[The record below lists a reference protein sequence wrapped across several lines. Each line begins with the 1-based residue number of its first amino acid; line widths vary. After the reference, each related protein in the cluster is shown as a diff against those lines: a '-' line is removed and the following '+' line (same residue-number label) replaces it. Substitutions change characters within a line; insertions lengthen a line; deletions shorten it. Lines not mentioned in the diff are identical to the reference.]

1 MNRLHR
7 MFILRAI
14 LLLVIAL
21 NVYSKLN
28 KNIFLFYHLIIVI
41 LILNEFFRY
50 LLINKKSIMK
60 SKNNI
65 NKITIFVSLI
75 LSLVIL
81 SYLSYYHLSIT
92 FYIFFILFESFYFK
106 GVLKIILFIINY
118 LSYITPLALSN
129 TYIDNSFLFN
139 IYNKTISRGFIIN
152 IVESSISYF
161 SYFIIV
167 MLIKKVR
174 KNKKNIYILNQE
186 LKEQNLKLK
195 EYSKKIEELTISKER
210 NRVAQELHD
219 SLGHYLMAIS
229 MHIDVLDKTL
239 DISPEKSKN
248 ILSKTKIIVDNSIDE
263 LRSTVYSLKKNNINI
278 ISSVNSL
285 TENLSIS
292 NNISFNVNISN
303 DIENVSLLIKDALY
317 KTIKESITNGVKHGK
332 ASQFIIDLFIKDNI
346 IYLSILNNGIKP
358 DNIIKSNGLNGMEDR
373 LRVLNGKLNV
383 ENTLDGFK
391 VSCTIPLIK

>member
-28 KNIFLFYHLIIVI
+28 KNIFLFYHLIILI

-129 TYIDNSFLFN
+129 TYIDNGFLFN

-186 LKEQNLKLK
+186 LEEQNLKLK

-317 KTIKESITNGVKHGK
+317 KTIKESITNGIKHGK

>member
-28 KNIFLFYHLIIVI
+28 KNIFLFYHLIILI

>member
-28 KNIFLFYHLIIVI
+28 KNIFLFYHLIILI

-81 SYLSYYHLSIT
+81 SYLSYYRLSIT

-186 LKEQNLKLK
+186 LEEQNLKLK

-317 KTIKESITNGVKHGK
+317 KTIKESITNGIKHGK

-373 LRVLNGKLNV
+373 LKVLNGKLNV

>member
-28 KNIFLFYHLIIVI
+28 KNIFLFYHLIILI

-129 TYIDNSFLFN
+129 TYDNSFLFN
-139 IYNKTISRGFIIN
+139 IYNKTISRCFIIN

-186 LKEQNLKLK
+186 LEEQNLKLK

>member
-28 KNIFLFYHLIIVI
+28 KNIFLFYHLIILI

-129 TYIDNSFLFN
+129 TYINSFLFN

-152 IVESSISYF
+152 IIESSISYF

-167 MLIKKVR
+167 MLIKKVK

-195 EYSKKIEELTISKER
+195 EYSKKIEELTISNER

>member
-28 KNIFLFYHLIIVI
+28 KNIFLFYHLIILI

-186 LKEQNLKLK
+186 LEEQNLKLK

-373 LRVLNGKLNV
+373 LRVLNGKLNI

>member
-28 KNIFLFYHLIIVI
+28 KNIFLFYHLIILI

-186 LKEQNLKLK
+186 LEEQNLKLK

-373 LRVLNGKLNV
+373 LKVLNGKLNV

>member
-28 KNIFLFYHLIIVI
+28 KNIFLFYHLIILI

-317 KTIKESITNGVKHGK
+317 KTIKESITNGIKHGK

-358 DNIIKSNGLNGMEDR
+358 NNIIKSNGLNGMEDR
-373 LRVLNGKLNV
+373 LKVLNGKLNV

>member
-14 LLLVIAL
+14 LLLVMAL

-28 KNIFLFYHLIIVI
+28 KNIFLFYHLIILI

-65 NKITIFVSLI
+65 NKITIFISLI

-129 TYIDNSFLFN
+129 TYINSFLFN

-317 KTIKESITNGVKHGK
+317 KTIKESITNGIKHGK

-358 DNIIKSNGLNGMEDR
+358 NNIIKSNGLNGMEDR
-373 LRVLNGKLNV
+373 LKVLNGKLNV

>member
-28 KNIFLFYHLIIVI
+28 KNIFLFYHLIILI

-186 LKEQNLKLK
+186 LEEQNLKLK

-391 VSCTIPLIK
+391 VSCTIPLII

>member
-14 LLLVIAL
+14 LLLVMAL

-28 KNIFLFYHLIIVI
+28 KNIFLFYHLIILI

-65 NKITIFVSLI
+65 NKITIFISLI

-129 TYIDNSFLFN
+129 TYINSFLFN
-139 IYNKTISRGFIIN
+139 IYNKTISRDFIIN

-317 KTIKESITNGVKHGK
+317 KTIKESITNGIKHGK

-358 DNIIKSNGLNGMEDR
+358 NNIIKSNGLNGMEDR
-373 LRVLNGKLNV
+373 LKVLNVKLNV

>member
-28 KNIFLFYHLIIVI
+28 KNIFLFYHLIILI

-358 DNIIKSNGLNGMEDR
+358 VNIIKSNGLNGMEDR

>member
-28 KNIFLFYHLIIVI
+28 KNIFLFYHLIILI

-106 GVLKIILFIINY
+106 DILKIILFIINY

-186 LKEQNLKLK
+186 LEEQNL
-195 EYSKKIEELTISKER
+195 
-210 NRVAQELHD
+210 
-219 SLGHYLMAIS
+219 
-229 MHIDVLDKTL
+229 
-239 DISPEKSKN
+239 
-248 ILSKTKIIVDNSIDE
+248 
-263 LRSTVYSLKKNNINI
+263 
-278 ISSVNSL
+278 
-285 TENLSIS
+285 
-292 NNISFNVNISN
+292 
-303 DIENVSLLIKDALY
+303 
-317 KTIKESITNGVKHGK
+317 
-332 ASQFIIDLFIKDNI
+332 
-346 IYLSILNNGIKP
+346 
-358 DNIIKSNGLNGMEDR
+358 
-373 LRVLNGKLNV
+373 
-383 ENTLDGFK
+383 
-391 VSCTIPLIK
+391 

>member
-28 KNIFLFYHLIIVI
+28 KNIFLFYHLIILI

-186 LKEQNLKLK
+186 LEEQNLKLK

-303 DIENVSLLIKDALY
+303 DIENVSLLIKDAWY

>member
-28 KNIFLFYHLIIVI
+28 KNIFLFYHLIILI

-129 TYIDNSFLFN
+129 TYDNSFLFN
-139 IYNKTISRGFIIN
+139 IYNKTISRCFIIN

>member
-28 KNIFLFYHLIIVI
+28 KNIFLFYHLIILI

-186 LKEQNLKLK
+186 LEEQNLKLK

-383 ENTLDGFK
+383 ENTLDRFK

>member
-28 KNIFLFYHLIIVI
+28 KNIFLFYHLIILI

-186 LKEQNLKLK
+186 LEEQNLKLK

-317 KTIKESITNGVKHGK
+317 KTIKESITHGVKHGK

>member
-28 KNIFLFYHLIIVI
+28 KNIFLFYHLIILI

-186 LKEQNLKLK
+186 LEEQNLKLK

-317 KTIKESITNGVKHGK
+317 KTIKESITNGIKHGK

-373 LRVLNGKLNV
+373 LKVLNGKLNV

>member
-28 KNIFLFYHLIIVI
+28 KNIFLFYHLIILI

-129 TYIDNSFLFN
+129 TYIDNGFLFN

-186 LKEQNLKLK
+186 LEEQNLKLK

-239 DISPEKSKN
+239 DISSEKSKN

>member
-28 KNIFLFYHLIIVI
+28 KNIFLFYHLIILI

-129 TYIDNSFLFN
+129 TYDNSFLFN

>member
-28 KNIFLFYHLIIVI
+28 KNIFLFYHLIILI

-186 LKEQNLKLK
+186 LEEQNLKLK

-332 ASQFIIDLFIKDNI
+332 ASQFIIDLFIKDSI

>member
-28 KNIFLFYHLIIVI
+28 KNIFLFYHLIILI

-186 LKEQNLKLK
+186 LEEQNLKLK

>member
-28 KNIFLFYHLIIVI
+28 KNIFLFYHLIILI

-186 LKEQNLKLK
+186 LEEQNLKLK

-239 DISPEKSKN
+239 DISPEKPKN

-263 LRSTVYSLKKNNINI
+263 LRSTVYSLRKNNINI

>member
-28 KNIFLFYHLIIVI
+28 KNIFLFYHLIILI

-50 LLINKKSIMK
+50 SLINKKSIMK

-186 LKEQNLKLK
+186 LEEQNLKLK

>member
-14 LLLVIAL
+14 LLLVMAL

-28 KNIFLFYHLIIVI
+28 KNIFLFYHLIILI

-65 NKITIFVSLI
+65 NKITIFISLI

-81 SYLSYYHLSIT
+81 SYLSYYRLSIT

-129 TYIDNSFLFN
+129 TYINSFLFN

-317 KTIKESITNGVKHGK
+317 KTIKESITNGIKHGK

-358 DNIIKSNGLNGMEDR
+358 HNIIKSNGLNGMEDR
-373 LRVLNGKLNV
+373 LKVLNGKLNV

>member
-1 MNRLHR
+1 MNRLNHT
-7 MFILRAI
+7 FILRAI

-28 KNIFLFYHLIIVI
+28 KNNFFFYLFIIFI

-50 LLINKKSIMK
+50 SLINKKSIMK

>member
-28 KNIFLFYHLIIVI
+28 KNIFLFYHLIILI

-186 LKEQNLKLK
+186 LEEQNLKLK
-195 EYSKKIEELTISKER
+195 EYSKKIEKLTISKER

-239 DISPEKSKN
+239 DILPEKSKN

>member
-28 KNIFLFYHLIIVI
+28 KNIFLFYHLIILI

-129 TYIDNSFLFN
+129 TYDNSFLFN

-285 TENLSIS
+285 TENLSKS

>member
-28 KNIFLFYHLIIVI
+28 KNIFLFYHLIILI

-65 NKITIFVSLI
+65 NKITLFVSLI
-75 LSLVIL
+75 VSLVIL

-186 LKEQNLKLK
+186 LEEQNLKLK

>member
-28 KNIFLFYHLIIVI
+28 KNIFLFYHLIILI

-129 TYIDNSFLFN
+129 TYINSFLFN

-317 KTIKESITNGVKHGK
+317 KTIKESITNGIKHGK

-358 DNIIKSNGLNGMEDR
+358 NNIIKSNGLNGMEDR
-373 LRVLNGKLNV
+373 LKVLNGKLNV

>member
-28 KNIFLFYHLIIVI
+28 KNIFLFYHLIILI

-129 TYIDNSFLFN
+129 TYDNSFLFN

-174 KNKKNIYILNQE
+174 KNKKIFTY
-186 LKEQNLKLK
+186 
-195 EYSKKIEELTISKER
+195 
-210 NRVAQELHD
+210 
-219 SLGHYLMAIS
+219 
-229 MHIDVLDKTL
+229 
-239 DISPEKSKN
+239 
-248 ILSKTKIIVDNSIDE
+248 
-263 LRSTVYSLKKNNINI
+263 
-278 ISSVNSL
+278 
-285 TENLSIS
+285 
-292 NNISFNVNISN
+292 
-303 DIENVSLLIKDALY
+303 
-317 KTIKESITNGVKHGK
+317 
-332 ASQFIIDLFIKDNI
+332 
-346 IYLSILNNGIKP
+346 
-358 DNIIKSNGLNGMEDR
+358 
-373 LRVLNGKLNV
+373 
-383 ENTLDGFK
+383 
-391 VSCTIPLIK
+391 

>member
-28 KNIFLFYHLIIVI
+28 KNIFLFYHLIILI

-186 LKEQNLKLK
+186 LEEQNLKLK

-263 LRSTVYSLKKNNINI
+263 LRSTVYSLRKNNINI

>member
-28 KNIFLFYHLIIVI
+28 KNIFLFYHLIILI

-186 LKEQNLKLK
+186 LEEQNLKLK

-239 DISPEKSKN
+239 DILPEKSKN

>member
-28 KNIFLFYHLIIVI
+28 KNIFLFYHLIILI

-129 TYIDNSFLFN
+129 TYINSFLFN

-152 IVESSISYF
+152 IIESSISYF

-195 EYSKKIEELTISKER
+195 EYSKKIEELTISNER

>member
-1 MNRLHR
+1 
-7 MFILRAI
+7 
-14 LLLVIAL
+14 
-21 NVYSKLN
+21 
-28 KNIFLFYHLIIVI
+28 
-41 LILNEFFRY
+41 
-50 LLINKKSIMK
+50 
-60 SKNNI
+60 
-65 NKITIFVSLI
+65 
-75 LSLVIL
+75 
-81 SYLSYYHLSIT
+81 
-92 FYIFFILFESFYFK
+92 
-106 GVLKIILFIINY
+106 
-118 LSYITPLALSN
+118 
-129 TYIDNSFLFN
+129 
-139 IYNKTISRGFIIN
+139 
-152 IVESSISYF
+152 
-161 SYFIIV
+161 
-167 MLIKKVR
+167 
-174 KNKKNIYILNQE
+174 
-186 LKEQNLKLK
+186 
-195 EYSKKIEELTISKER
+195 
-210 NRVAQELHD
+210 
-219 SLGHYLMAIS
+219 MAIS

-346 IYLSILNNGIKP
+346 IYLSILNNVIKP

>member
-28 KNIFLFYHLIIVI
+28 KNIFLFYHLIILI

-60 SKNNI
+60 SKNSI

-186 LKEQNLKLK
+186 LEEQNLKLK